1 VSQICQKVVI
11 INEGRVVLEEDM
23 AALTRSGSLEEVFL
37 RAIAKE
43 TVEETGVSSE
53 EQG

>member
-1 VSQICQKVVI
+1 MRVQHHAFVASQD
-11 INEGRVVLEEDM
+11 RVVLEEDM

-43 TVEETGVSSE
+43 TVEESGVSSE